1 MSQSQHQPSHT
12 SPAGPPGQPQL
23 SAMADRL
30 EALRVALAT
39 RLEPDELAELQA
51 AVVELASMAGRPP
64 GIAQPVP
71 TPTSTPAPPPPAPSH
86 KGS

>member
-1 MSQSQHQPSHT
+1 
-12 SPAGPPGQPQL
+12 
-23 SAMADRL
+23 MADKL
-30 EALRVALAT
+30 EALRVALAA

-64 GIAQPVP
+64 GLAQPV
-71 TPTSTPAPPPPAPSH
+71 STPAPVPPAPSH